1 MPISHLAMRDQ
12 ARILANA
19 VAQSAAWALALPALR
34 YSVSDAMS
42 MGGRQPNAAHAILV
56 QTARLEHRENDT
68 QPSGDAES
76 KLGSWQMLSRKEQR
90 GRYRC
95 RR

>member
-1 MPISHLAMRDQ
+1 MIRSHLAMRNQSSDQ
-12 ARILANA
+12 R
-19 VAQSAAWALALPALR
+19 AAWALPLPALS
-34 YSVSDAMS
+34 YSVSDAFS

-68 QPSGDAES
+68 QPSDDAKS
-76 KLGSWQMLSRKEQR
+76 RLGYWQMLSRKEQR
-90 GRYRC
+90 GRWRC